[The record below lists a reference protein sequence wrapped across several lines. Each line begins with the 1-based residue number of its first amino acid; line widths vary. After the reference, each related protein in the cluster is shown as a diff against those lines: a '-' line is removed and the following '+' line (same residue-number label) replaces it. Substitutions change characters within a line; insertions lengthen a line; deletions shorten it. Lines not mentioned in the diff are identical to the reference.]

1 MSSRP
6 RYLEDDEAV
15 DAETFVN
22 RASGLMHACGH
33 DWSLQLRYRVTLAR
47 VLDSRRKFLDAAL
60 RYYELSQTAQEAV
73 LADDLLELLGKAVTC
88 SILGNAG
95 PQRSR
100 ILGTLCKDE
109 RVATLETLK
118 QYSTHA
124 QVLAKMYKE
133 QILRRNELAAFEASL
148 MPHQKAVA
156 GDGLTILERAVIEH
170 NMVAASK
177 IYDNIAFEQLGVLLE
192 IGAEKAERVAA
203 RMVSEAR
210 LAGAINQVDGF
221 LHFERETD
229 VLRDWDG
236 RITSVSLAVNEC
248 LEAIAQ

>member
-1 MSSRP
+1 
-6 RYLEDDEAV
+6 
-15 DAETFVN
+15 
-22 RASGLMHACGH
+22 
-33 DWSLQLRYRVTLAR
+33 
-47 VLDSRRKFLDAAL
+47 
-60 RYYELSQTAQEAV
+60 
-73 LADDLLELLGKAVTC
+73 
-88 SILGNAG
+88 
-95 PQRSR
+95 
-100 ILGTLCKDE
+100 
-109 RVATLETLK
+109 
-118 QYSTHA
+118 
-124 QVLAKMYKE
+124 MYKE

-210 LAGAINQVDGF
+210 LAGAITQVDGF

-236 RITSVSLAVNEC
+236 RITSVSLAVNAC
-248 LEAIAQ
+248 VAATAPWLGARARAPRVFLAARFYARPQSTPLVSARL

>member
-1 MSSRP
+1 
-6 RYLEDDEAV
+6 
-15 DAETFVN
+15 
-22 RASGLMHACGH
+22 
-33 DWSLQLRYRVTLAR
+33 
-47 VLDSRRKFLDAAL
+47 
-60 RYYELSQTAQEAV
+60 
-73 LADDLLELLGKAVTC
+73 
-88 SILGNAG
+88 
-95 PQRSR
+95 
-100 ILGTLCKDE
+100 
-109 RVATLETLK
+109 
-118 QYSTHA
+118 
-124 QVLAKMYKE
+124 
-133 QILRRNELAAFEASL
+133 

-236 RITSVSLAVNEC
+236 RITSVSLAVNPSLSPITITRPLLSGRASASGASEYSRC
-248 LEAIAQ
+248 NQSPRLHSPSSCSTTARAPPALRCASTDSALAFAWTTMPSPGSDGDASAFCKTIAMDRSFGCSRDGSCAELTSMTRLCGANTSHIVTFLRFP

>member
-1 MSSRP
+1 MSSRA

-100 ILGTLCKDE
+100 MLGTLYKDE
-109 RVATLETLK
+109 RSHSLPNYPMLE
-118 QYSTHA
+118 
-124 QVLAKMYKE
+124 KMYKE
-133 QILRRNELAAFEASL
+133 GLLRPDEGGPRTRAQAPGRGCAPRRPRIARASRTLDPSRSACGLALHGRGHRRELD
-148 MPHQKAVA
+148 M
-156 GDGLTILERAVIEH
+156 
-170 NMVAASK
+170 
-177 IYDNIAFEQLGVLLE
+177 
-192 IGAEKAERVAA
+192 
-203 RMVSEAR
+203 
-210 LAGAINQVDGF
+210 GAI
-221 LHFERETD
+221 
-229 VLRDWDG
+229 
-236 RITSVSLAVNEC
+236 A
-248 LEAIAQ
+248 